1 MTLNDE
7 YIKESLAL
15 LQNLDIPR
23 EQRRRHN
30 KLFIDCLALAKGG
43 EKAAFLW
50 MKKNL
55 YQETCELMLDDLDY
69 SGTFLQTTVIWFK
82 EAKVRFCRCSPVS
95 DVWVIKKFKLISVT
109 CLDFLKSSVKRIK
122 PILVIYLDF
131 LKDIT
136 ILINAMFYLQN
147 QNSELFSVG
156 FATTLTWIFFASLS
170 VPMLV
175 SALETAWSK
184 PFAVLGQSGWEQYS
198 NQPLSKKKLWGIR
211 VAIVVFYLFVPA
223 ILTNNREKAR
233 EKKERL
239 MKRCRKHFEK
249 KEAIKESLH
258 KKLRS
263 TTVYIEESTKALLI
277 FKSHELS
284 IEKIIQLI
292 IQVTLLLLSPEYT
305 EFPTKSGFQELFD
318 QPTEEKSSKAASPVP
333 FLKAE
338 HVKIFFILSI
348 AVGFY
353 TTAHSYVLIKKEE
366 KKNFLP
372 FLAKCVLGLR
382 SLLVYATRMF
392 CIVVF
397 FGVFLGLLDSLSHW
411 RADLIPEANLDS
423 FTAPPYSN
431 YTGHDITTAFGVFIV
446 LLLVQ
451 ALAILLMKRK
461 LSVAFKKATWTKKF
475 DHIID
480 SMIRYYT
487 LHEQD
492 NIFQSLNSCISLQ
505 A

>member
-1 MTLNDE
+1 
-7 YIKESLAL
+7 
-15 LQNLDIPR
+15 
-23 EQRRRHN
+23 
-30 KLFIDCLALAKGG
+30 
-43 EKAAFLW
+43 
-50 MKKNL
+50 
-55 YQETCELMLDDLDY
+55 MLDDLDY
-69 SGTFLQTTVIWFK
+69 SGTFLQTTVIWFR
-82 EAKVRFCRCSPVS
+82 EAKVRLCRCLPAS
-95 DVWVIKKFKLISVT
+95 DVWVVKKFKVISVI
-109 CLDFLKSSVKRIK
+109 CFDFLKSSVKKIK

-147 QNSELFSVG
+147 QNSELFRVG

-198 NQPLSKKKLWGIR
+198 NQPPSKKKLWGIR
-211 VAIVVFYLFVPA
+211 VAVVVFYLFVPA
-223 ILTNNREKAR
+223 ILTNNREEAR
-233 EKKERL
+233 EKRERL
-239 MKRCRKHFEK
+239 MNRGRKNFEK
-249 KEAIKESLH
+249 KEAIKDSLNT
-258 KKLRS
+258 KLRS
-263 TTVYIEESTKALLI
+263 TTMYIEESTKALLI
-277 FKSHELS
+277 FKTHELS

-305 EFPTKSGFQELFD
+305 ELPTKSGFQELFD
-318 QPTEEKSSKAASPVP
+318 QPTEEEASEAVSLVP
-333 FLKAE
+333 FTLNFN
-338 HVKIFFILSI
+338 VKILFILSI

-411 RADLIPEANLDS
+411 RADLIPEANIDS

-431 YTGHDITTAFGVFIV
+431 YTGHDITTAFGLFII

-451 ALAILLMKRK
+451 ALAILLVKRK
-461 LSVAFKKATWTKKF
+461 LSVAFKEATWTKKF
-475 DHIID
+475 DHIVD
-480 SMIRYYT
+480 SLIR
-487 LHEQD
+487 
-492 NIFQSLNSCISLQ
+492 
-505 A
+505 